1 MKKYRKLDGEFNM
14 ELVPTKM
21 LKGISKAQK
30 CNFKSPAIGIGIDD
44 HPCGIIWKHPCGE
57 WVLTALCSLTA
68 DTIKKCLIIMSAPEQ
83 TIELIKE
90 HKKSEK

>member
-14 ELVPTKM
+14 GLVPTKM

-57 WVLTALCSLTA
+57 WVLTAMLSITA
-68 DTIKKCLIIMSAPEQ
+68 ETMKKCLIIMSAPEMA
-83 TIELIKE
+83 IKLMKE